1 MVELI
6 RWSEEHYVL
15 GIREVD
21 FQHKRLVD
29 IVNGLQTALRDG
41 QPKEIVCNFLAVMEE
56 YSRNHFSYE
65 EDLMLNWGYPGY
77 NEKKRK
83 HENFIRQLRVLSN
96 EYRLGNMSVSV
107 NTLNFL
113 RDWLNHH
120 IIDEDKDYSPYRHN
134 KGVA

>member
-1 MVELI
+1 MMELI

-29 IVNGLQTALRDG
+29 IVNGLQTALREG

-56 YSRNHFSYE
+56 YSSNHFSYE
-65 EDLMLNWGYPGY
+65 EDLMFNWGYPGY
-77 NEKKRK
+77 NDKKRK
-83 HENFIRQLRVLSN
+83 HKSFIKQLKILSK
-96 EYRLGNMSVSV
+96 EYRLGNMSVST

-113 RDWLNHH
+113 RDWLNNH
-120 IIDEDKDYSPYRHN
+120 IIDEDRDYSPYRHN
-134 KGVA
+134 RGVA